1 MEILLNM
8 IPALLIAAVSILL
21 TFWFFRNE
29 DKKRKTE
36 LMSNYSEVVLPL
48 RLQAYERII
57 MLLERISPANLI
69 IRVQVPGMSVAQL
82 QTELLS
88 TIRQEFEHNISQQM
102 YVSSELWRKVTEA
115 KENLVKLINTSVIE
129 LKPGSPSIELIKE
142 ILESQFE
149 NDVKSTSYCIEL
161 VKKELRQLF

>member
-69 IRVQVPGMSVAQL
+69 VRVQIPGMNVAQL

-129 LKPGSPSIELIKE
+129 LKPGSPSIELIKG